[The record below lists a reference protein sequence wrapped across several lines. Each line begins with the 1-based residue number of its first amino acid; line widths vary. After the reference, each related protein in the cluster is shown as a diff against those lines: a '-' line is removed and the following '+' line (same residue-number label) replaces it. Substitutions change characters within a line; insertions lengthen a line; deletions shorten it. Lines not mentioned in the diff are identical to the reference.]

1 MYRIHE
7 IKRGIYEERNILKR
21 KIAKELRIPED
32 SIKNIKIIKESID
45 ARDKKNIHFV
55 YTIDFD
61 CQRSLSLAK
70 APDMTYHF
78 AKGTYPKEKRPV
90 IVGFGPCGIF
100 AALTLVQMGYK
111 PIIIERGKRIK
122 ERDIDVNNFWQNGEL
137 DENSNIQFGEG
148 GAGAFSDGKLTTGIK
163 DVRIRKVLEEL
174 CRFGAPDEILYK
186 QKAHIGTDL
195 LKIVVAN
202 IREYI
207 ISKGATVRFSSQV
220 TGIMTDG
227 AKLTGLEI
235 TNTNK
240 VSKEDTKENIECD
253 RAIFAIGH
261 SARDTFK
268 MLYELGISMEQKPF
282 SIGVRIQHPQE
293 LIDKA
298 QYGDASLAKVLGP
311 ADYKLSCRTKNG
323 RGAYTFCMCP
333 GGKVIM
339 ASSGRGQVVTNGM
352 SYHARDGKY
361 ANSALLI
368 DVRKEDFESQHVL
381 AGIRFQEKYEQLAY
395 QINNKYDFV
404 MTTYKDLESS
414 KLNDCLPSFAMESI
428 KEAIPL
434 MAKKLK
440 GFDMPGALL
449 MGVETRSSSPVR
461 ILRDKNMQASISG
474 IYPAG
479 EGAGYAGGIMSAAV
493 DGIKAAEQIVK

>member
-1 MYRIHE
+1 MYRIHQ
-7 IKRGIYEERNILKR
+7 IKRGIYEEKSVLK
-21 KIAKELRIPED
+21 KKLSKKLRVPED

-61 CQRSLSLAK
+61 CSKNLSIPK
-70 APDMTYHF
+70 APDMTYCF
-78 AKGTYPKEKRPV
+78 MKGSYPKEKQPV
-90 IVGFGPCGIF
+90 VVGFGPCGIF

-111 PIIIERGKRIK
+111 PLIIERGKSIK
-122 ERDIDVNNFWQNGEL
+122 ERDIDVNNFWQKGEL

-174 CRFGAPDEILYK
+174 HGFGAPDEILYK

-195 LKIVVAN
+195 LKKVVAN

-220 TGIMTDG
+220 TGITMDG
-227 AKLTGLEI
+227 SALAGLEI
-235 TNTNK
+235 TDTRQN
-240 VSKEDTKENIECD
+240 TKEKIECD

-261 SARDTFK
+261 SARDTFA
-268 MLYELGISMEQKPF
+268 MLHDLGIKMEQKAF

-293 LIDKA
+293 VIDKA
-298 QYGDASLAKVLGP
+298 QYGDASLAKVLGA
-311 ADYKLSCRTKNG
+311 ADYKLSCKTKNS
-323 RGAYTFCMCP
+323 RGVYTFCMCP
-333 GGKVIM
+333 GGEVIL
-339 ASSGRGQVVTNGM
+339 ASSGKGQVVTNGM

-361 ANSALLI
+361 ANSALLV
-368 DVRKEDFESQHVL
+368 DVRKEDFESAHVL
-381 AGIRFQEKYEQLAY
+381 AGVKFQEKYERLAY
-395 QINNKYDFV
+395 QVNNKYDFV
-404 MTTYKDLESS
+404 KTTYKELENSR
-414 KLNDCLPSFAMESI
+414 LNDCLPDFAIESI
-428 KEAIPL
+428 KEAIPI

-461 ILRDKNMQASISG
+461 ILRDENMQASIRG

-493 DGIKAAEQIVK
+493 DGIKAAEHIVK